1 MGHLTF
7 QVLTLPLMEGKREC
21 NNAMEFQSMGGIA
34 HVSDKPHQSFHDQ
47 ALIFYIS
54 SPTLL

>member
-1 MGHLTF
+1 
-7 QVLTLPLMEGKREC
+7 
-21 NNAMEFQSMGGIA
+21 MGGIA
-34 HVSDKPHQSFHDQ
+34 HVGDKPHQSFHDQ